1 MALSQ
6 SQRLAFEQQGYL
18 HLPRLLDSVRDLNNL
33 RNEYSELL
41 ERAAADMAARGT
53 IMHTHSGL
61 PFDQRIGCLFWESDG
76 ALNDYL
82 DISLPQKRVTA
93 ETPMHRGPAVFA
105 LLRHPRLLDVVETFL
120 GPEIYSNPTQHVRIK
135 PPVRYLE
142 ANTRISSEVDTT
154 VWHQDQGTVAPE
166 ADNTNMITVWI
177 AVTESTEESGCLL
190 IAPGSHKRGLAL
202 HCHDPNANYSRQA
215 IPERLV
221 GKDRIAL
228 QADPGDVV
236 LLNKLTMHASLANRS
251 RRIRWSLDLRYNPI
265 GQPTGRPWFPGFVAR
280 SRASPESELKDAG
293 AWAAL
298 WEESRANLAVSPPR
312 SFQRWAKDDPG
323 CA

>member
-1 MALSQ
+1 M
-6 SQRLAFEQQGYL
+6 

-120 GPEIYSNPTQHVRIK
+120 GPEIYSNPTQHVRMK
-135 PPVRYLE
+135 PPE
-142 ANTRISSEVDTT
+142 ACLATSGTVVGEIVQT
-154 VWHQDQGTVAPE
+154 VWHQDLATIMPE
-166 ADNTNMITVWI
+166 ADESQILTVWI
-177 AVTESTEESGCLL
+177 PITEATRKNGCLL
-190 IAPGSHKRGLAL
+190 VAPGSHRQGLVT
-202 HCHDPNANYSRQA
+202 HCHDQRSNYSRQS
-215 IPERLV
+215 IPDRLI
-221 GKDRIAL
+221 GDRRVAL
-228 QADPGDVV
+228 EIKPGDV
-236 LLNKLTMHASLANRS
+236 LFLTKLTMHASLPNRS
-251 RRIRWSLDLRYNPI
+251 DDIRWSVDLRY
-265 GQPTGRPWFPGFVAR
+265 QPTGCADT
-280 SRASPESELKDAG
+280 EL
-293 AWAAL
+293 W
-298 WEESRANLAVSPPR
+298 R
-312 SFQRWAKDDPG
+312 
-323 CA
+323 